1 MTSRC
6 VTPEYRQRR
15 RRPAYLA
22 VAALTVLIAA
32 GGDARARGGRSE
44 RPIESV
50 QSRSAGEPVMAIVS
64 LRSQRITVYDAK
76 GWMLRAPVSSGT
88 M

>member
-6 VTPEYRQRR
+6 VNPEYRQRR
-15 RRPAYLA
+15 LRLAYLA
-22 VAALTVLIAA
+22 VTSLAVLLAA
-32 GGDARARGGRSE
+32 GDDAGARSGRPE

-64 LRSQRITVYDAK
+64 LRSQRITVYDAE
-76 GWMLRAPVSSGT
+76 G
-88 M
+88 